1 MRNTTDPE
9 KFRLPIRDTLL
20 DVLKFLW
27 TARRDLLLMVAI
39 PIVGLTI
46 YQVVMTDLLG
56 VIDPAAPAVGG
67 APATFADVL
76 ILYLPNLVL
85 YMMFAVAWHRRYLT
99 RGESSTVWSAMR
111 WDPRKLKFL
120 WHFLL
125 IAMIAGA
132 VVAVPIVILTIFGV
146 VLNFAAAAAATPTEV
161 SPPVDVNTL
170 SSVIGMAAG
179 IMTMIVYLRLSL
191 WLTATA
197 VDAPFSLLESW
208 RLGRGNSLR
217 IFIVACG
224 AEIGLWV
231 FAMILSFAVGSLP
244 TGSITMHLIVA
255 LIENALAYAVLAAGI
270 AAISVCYER
279 LLARIAND
287 PMYSGMPFID

>member
-1 MRNTTDPE
+1 MHNIRDPE
-9 KFRLPIRDTLL
+9 EFRLPIRDTLL
-20 DVLKFLW
+20 HIFKFLW
-27 TARRDLLLMVAI
+27 TARRDLLLMAAI
-39 PIVGLTI
+39 PVVGLTI

-56 VIDPAAPAVGG
+56 VIDPAAPVVGG
-67 APATFADVL
+67 APATFSDVL
-76 ILYLPNLVL
+76 ILYLPSLVL
-85 YMMFAVAWHRRYLT
+85 YIIFAVAWHRRYLM
-99 RGESSTVWSAMR
+99 RGETSTVWSALR

-132 VVAVPIVILTIFGV
+132 VVAVPIVTLTIFGV
-146 VLNFAAAAAATPTEV
+146 VLNFAAAAAATASEV
-161 SPPVDVNTL
+161 SPPMDVNTL

-287 PMYSGMPFID
+287 PMYSGMPFMD

>member
-1 MRNTTDPE
+1 MYNTTDPE
-9 KFRLPIRDTLL
+9 EFRLPVRDTLL
-20 DVLKFLW
+20 DVFKFLW
-27 TARRDLLLMVAI
+27 TARRDLLLMAAI
-39 PIVGLTI
+39 PVVGLTI
-46 YQVVMTDLLG
+46 YQVAMTDLFG
-56 VIDPAAPAVGG
+56 VVDPAAPVTDGP
-67 APATFADVL
+67 PATLSAVL
-76 ILYLPNLVL
+76 ILYLPSLVL
-85 YMMFAVAWHRRYLT
+85 YIMFAVAWHRRYLM
-99 RGESSTVWSAMR
+99 RGESSTVWSALR
-111 WDPRKLKFL
+111 WDPIKLKFL
-120 WHFLL
+120 LHFLL

-132 VVAVPIVILTIFGV
+132 VVAVPIVMLTIFGV
-146 VLNFAAAAAATPTEV
+146 VLNFAAAAATEV

-179 IMTMIVYLRLSL
+179 ILTMIVYLRLSL
-191 WLTATA
+191 WLLATA

-224 AEIGLWV
+224 AEIGLWI
-231 FAMILSFAVGSLP
+231 FAMILNFAVGSLP

-270 AAISVCYER
+270 AAISICYER

-287 PMYSGMPFID
+287 PLYNGMPFMD

>member
-1 MRNTTDPE
+1 MHNTTDPE
-9 KFRLPIRDTLL
+9 EFRLPIRDTLL
-20 DVLKFLW
+20 DVFKFLW
-27 TARRDLLLMVAI
+27 TARRDLLLMAAI
-39 PIVGLTI
+39 PVVGLTI

-56 VIDPAAPAVGG
+56 VNDPAAPVVGG
-67 APATFADVL
+67 APATFSDVV
-76 ILYLPNLVL
+76 ILYLPSLVL
-85 YMMFAVAWHRRYLT
+85 YIMFAVAWHRRYLMH
-99 RGESSTVWSAMR
+99 GESSAVWSALR

-125 IAMIAGA
+125 ITMIAGA
-132 VVAVPIVILTIFGV
+132 VVAVPIVMLTIFGV
-146 VLNFAAAAAATPTEV
+146 VLNFAAAATATATEV

-170 SSVIGMAAG
+170 SSVIGVAAG

-191 WLTATA
+191 WLPATA

-231 FAMILSFAVGSLP
+231 FAVILNFVFGSLP
-244 TGSITMHLIVA
+244 TSIITMHLIVA
-255 LIENALAYAVLAAGI
+255 LIENTLAYAVLAAGI
-270 AAISVCYER
+270 AAISICYER

-287 PMYSGMPFID
+287 PMYSGMPFMD

>member
-1 MRNTTDPE
+1 MHNIRDPE
-9 KFRLPIRDTLL
+9 EFRLPIRDTLL
-20 DVLKFLW
+20 HIFKFLW
-27 TARRDLLLMVAI
+27 TARRDLLLMAAI
-39 PIVGLTI
+39 PVVGLTI

-56 VIDPAAPAVGG
+56 VIDPAAPVVGG
-67 APATFADVL
+67 APATFSDVL
-76 ILYLPNLVL
+76 ILYLPSLVL
-85 YMMFAVAWHRRYLT
+85 YIIFAVAWHRRYLM
-99 RGESSTVWSAMR
+99 RGETSTVWSALR

-132 VVAVPIVILTIFGV
+132 VVAVPIVTLTIFGV
-146 VLNFAAAAAATPTEV
+146 VLNFAAAAAATASEV

-287 PMYSGMPFID
+287 PMYSGMPFMD

>member
-1 MRNTTDPE
+1 MYNTTDPE
-9 KFRLPIRDTLL
+9 EFRLPVRDTLL
-20 DVLKFLW
+20 DVFKFLW
-27 TARRDLLLMVAI
+27 TARRDLLLMAAI
-39 PIVGLTI
+39 PVVGLTI
-46 YQVVMTDLLG
+46 YQVAMTDLFG
-56 VIDPAAPAVGG
+56 VVNPAAPVTAGP
-67 APATFADVL
+67 PATLSAVL
-76 ILYLPNLVL
+76 ILYLPSLVL
-85 YMMFAVAWHRRYLT
+85 YIMFAVAWHRRYLM
-99 RGESSTVWSAMR
+99 RGESSTIWSALR
-111 WDPRKLKFL
+111 WDPIKLKFL
-120 WHFLL
+120 LHFLL
-125 IAMIAGA
+125 IAMTAGA
-132 VVAVPIVILTIFGV
+132 VVAVPIVMLTIFGV
-146 VLNFAAAAAATPTEV
+146 VLNFAAAAATEV

-191 WLTATA
+191 WLPATA

-224 AEIGLWV
+224 AEIGLWI
-231 FAMILSFAVGSLP
+231 FAMILNFAVGSLP

-270 AAISVCYER
+270 AAISICYER

-287 PMYSGMPFID
+287 PLYNGMPFMD

>member
-1 MRNTTDPE
+1 MYNTTDPE
-9 KFRLPIRDTLL
+9 EFRLPVRDTLL
-20 DVLKFLW
+20 DVFKFLW
-27 TARRDLLLMVAI
+27 TARRDLLLMAAI
-39 PIVGLTI
+39 PVVGLTI

-56 VIDPAAPAVGG
+56 VNDPAAPVVGG
-67 APATFADVL
+67 APATFSDVV
-76 ILYLPNLVL
+76 ILYLPSLVL
-85 YMMFAVAWHRRYLT
+85 YIMFAVAWHRRYLMH
-99 RGESSTVWSAMR
+99 GESSAVWSALR

-132 VVAVPIVILTIFGV
+132 VVAVPIVMLTIFGV
-146 VLNFAAAAAATPTEV
+146 VLNFAAAATATATEV

-170 SSVIGMAAG
+170 SSVIGVAAG

-191 WLTATA
+191 WLPATA

-231 FAMILSFAVGSLP
+231 FAVILNFVFGSLP
-244 TGSITMHLIVA
+244 TSIITMHLIVA
-255 LIENALAYAVLAAGI
+255 LIENTLAYAVLAAGI
-270 AAISVCYER
+270 AAISICYER

-287 PMYSGMPFID
+287 PMYSGMPFMD

>member
-1 MRNTTDPE
+1 MYNTTDPE
-9 KFRLPIRDTLL
+9 EFRLPIRDTLL
-20 DVLKFLW
+20 DVFKFLW
-27 TARRDLLLMVAI
+27 TVRRDLLLMAAI
-39 PIVGLTI
+39 PVVGLTI
-46 YQVVMTDLLG
+46 YQVVMIDLLG
-56 VIDPAAPAVGG
+56 VIDPAAPVVGG
-67 APATFADVL
+67 APATFSDVA
-76 ILYLPNLVL
+76 ILYLPSLVL
-85 YMMFAVAWHRRYLT
+85 YIMFAVAWHRRYLMH
-99 RGESSTVWSAMR
+99 GESSTVWSALR

-146 VLNFAAAAAATPTEV
+146 VLNFAAAAAATATEV

-170 SSVIGMAAG
+170 SSIIGMAAG
-179 IMTMIVYLRLSL
+179 VMTMIVYLRLSL
-191 WLTATA
+191 WLPATA

-244 TGSITMHLIVA
+244 TSSITMHLIVA

-270 AAISVCYER
+270 AAISICYER

-287 PMYSGMPFID
+287 PMHSGMPFMD

>member
-1 MRNTTDPE
+1 MHNTTDTE
-9 KFRLPIRDTLL
+9 EFRLPIRDTLL
-20 DVLKFLW
+20 DVFKFLW
-27 TARRDLLLMVAI
+27 TARRDLLLMAAI
-39 PIVGLTI
+39 PVVGLTI

-56 VIDPAAPAVGG
+56 VNDPAAPVVGG
-67 APATFADVL
+67 APATFSDVV
-76 ILYLPNLVL
+76 ILYLPSLVL
-85 YMMFAVAWHRRYLT
+85 YIMFAVAWHRRYLM
-99 RGESSTVWSAMR
+99 RGESSAVWSALR

-132 VVAVPIVILTIFGV
+132 VVAVPIVMLTIFGV
-146 VLNFAAAAAATPTEV
+146 VLNFAAAAAATATEV

-170 SSVIGMAAG
+170 SSVIGVAAG

-191 WLTATA
+191 WLPATA

-231 FAMILSFAVGSLP
+231 FAVILNFVFGSLP
-244 TGSITMHLIVA
+244 TSIITMHLIVV

-270 AAISVCYER
+270 AAISICYER

-287 PMYSGMPFID
+287 PMYSGMPFMD

>member
-1 MRNTTDPE
+1 MHNTTDSE
-9 KFRLPIRDTLL
+9 EFRLPVRDTLL
-20 DVLKFLW
+20 DVFKFLW
-27 TARRDLLLMVAI
+27 TARRDLLLMAAI
-39 PIVGLTI
+39 PVVGLTI

-56 VIDPAAPAVGG
+56 VIDPAAPVVGG
-67 APATFADVL
+67 APATFSDVV
-76 ILYLPNLVL
+76 ILYLPSLFL
-85 YMMFAVAWHRRYLT
+85 YIMFAVAWHRRYLM
-99 RGESSTVWSAMR
+99 RGESSTVWSALR

-132 VVAVPIVILTIFGV
+132 VVAVPIVMLTIFGV
-146 VLNFAAAAAATPTEV
+146 VLNFAAAAAATATEV

-170 SSVIGMAAG
+170 SSVIGVAAG
-179 IMTMIVYLRLSL
+179 VMTMIVYLRLSL
-191 WLTATA
+191 WLPATA

-217 IFIVACG
+217 IFIIACG

-244 TGSITMHLIVA
+244 TSIITMHLIVA

-287 PMYSGMPFID
+287 PMYSGMPFMD

>member
-1 MRNTTDPE
+1 MHNTTDPE
-9 KFRLPIRDTLL
+9 EFRLPIRDTLL
-20 DVLKFLW
+20 DVFKFLW
-27 TARRDLLLMVAI
+27 TARRDLLLMAAI
-39 PIVGLTI
+39 PVVGLTI

-56 VIDPAAPAVGG
+56 VIDPATPVVGG
-67 APATFADVL
+67 APATFSDVV
-76 ILYLPNLVL
+76 ILYLPSLVL
-85 YMMFAVAWHRRYLT
+85 YIMFAVAWHRRYLM
-99 RGESSTVWSAMR
+99 RGESSAVWSALR

-132 VVAVPIVILTIFGV
+132 VVAVPIVMLTIFGV
-146 VLNFAAAAAATPTEV
+146 VLNFAAAATATATEV

-170 SSVIGMAAG
+170 SSVIGVAAG

-191 WLTATA
+191 WLPATA

-224 AEIGLWV
+224 AEISLWV
-231 FAMILSFAVGSLP
+231 FAMILSFVFGSLP
-244 TGSITMHLIVA
+244 TSIITMHLIVA
-255 LIENALAYAVLAAGI
+255 MIENTLAYAVLAAGI
-270 AAISVCYER
+270 AAISICYER

-287 PMYSGMPFID
+287 PMYSGMPFMD